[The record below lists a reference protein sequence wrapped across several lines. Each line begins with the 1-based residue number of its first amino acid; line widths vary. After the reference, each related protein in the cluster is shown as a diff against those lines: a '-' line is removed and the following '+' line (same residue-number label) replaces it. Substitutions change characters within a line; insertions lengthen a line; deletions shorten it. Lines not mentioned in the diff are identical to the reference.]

1 MTTNGKLIL
10 PTAGGEHWKTR
21 AVRETG
27 GNKTM
32 MGCFALAIL
41 GLQHG
46 ITPPRFGSTAK
57 IDAQGIVY
65 SNMQT
70 KDGKMY
76 RNHCLGPV
84 QDIIDSFRGLA
95 DHLKLN
101 DVERQAMMDELK
113 KWFIHDARANQTNEE
128 RGLLQ

>member
-1 MTTNGKLIL
+1 MTNGIIIPSTL
-10 PTAGGEHWKTR
+10 GGEHWKTR

-32 MGCFALAIL
+32 MGCFVLAIL

-46 ITPPRFGSTAK
+46 LRPPRFGRVAV
-57 IDAQGIVY
+57 IDKDGMVF
-65 SNMQT
+65 SNMQN
-70 KDGKMY
+70 KDGKIF

-101 DVERQAMMDELK
+101 DKERQQMMDELK
-113 KWFIHDARANQTNEE
+113 KWFAHDARANQTPEE